1 MTVYEA
7 SKHNLIFFLRYALL
21 FSRALDE
28 VEYVYFDVY
37 SFFCFQ
43 GLKRPVDYKESIS
56 WYISLFIVIIIRIWE
71 LGGLHGT
78 LLPHLMLLRRA
89 LLPFQ
94 G

>member
-1 MTVYEA
+1 MKVYKA

-43 GLKRPVDYKESIS
+43 GLKRPMDYKESI
-56 WYISLFIVIIIRIWE
+56 
-71 LGGLHGT
+71 
-78 LLPHLMLLRRA
+78 
-89 LLPFQ
+89 
-94 G
+94 